1 MNATTLT
8 FPSGATV
15 DLPEGITPCTNPE
28 GVTYD
33 CSRSVPV
40 GTTPAGQVVFSGFS
54 CGAYA
59 YASTI
64 YSMRKTVAED
74 RASADKLA
82 ARGRTWQAGNLRR
95 NADERE
101 ARDNRIIAR
110 MAADPAPCTC

>member
-15 DLPEGITPCTNPE
+15 DLPEGITPCVSPE

-54 CGAYA
+54 CAAYA

-64 YSMRKTVAED
+64 YSMRTTVAED
-74 RASADKLA
+74 RARADKLA
-82 ARGRTWQAGNLRR
+82 ARGRTWHAGNLRR